1 MRVNDLEIPGERDF
15 PPGRQERRA
24 RHLVRELSAARR
36 RRRLVLTFVPAVIV
50 LLTAATGFTAYT
62 LLREEPSHFES
73 IGCFERA
80 DLSANVSVV
89 SPDGRSAVE
98 QCRALWQEDVV
109 GSPVPAKL
117 AACVLSTGPVGVFP
131 SVDDQTCE
139 RLGLA
144 DLSASGAAEGRRFVR
159 MRNAVYA
166 QIGTPASGSSRGS
179 SHCVGEQRAHVIVRR
194 ILDAHGYSDW
204 QVRTV
209 GGAFSRERPCAD
221 VSFDGGGKEA
231 LLTSF
236 VRN

>member
-24 RHLVRELSAARR
+24 RHLVRELTAARR
-36 RRRLVLTFVPAVIV
+36 RRRLALTLVAAVIV

-80 DLSANVSVV
+80 DLRANVSVV

-98 QCRALWQEDVV
+98 QCRDIWDEGVV
-109 GSPVPAKL
+109 GRPVPAKL

-131 SVDDQTCE
+131 SVDDRTCE
-139 RLGLA
+139 RMGLA
-144 DLSASGAAEGRRFVR
+144 DLSAQGQAEGRRFVR

-166 QIGTPASGSSRGS
+166 EIGTPPSGSSRGS
-179 SHCVGEQRAHVIVRR
+179 SHCVGEERAHVIVRR
-194 ILDAHGYSDW
+194 VLDAHGYSDW
-204 QVRTV
+204 TVRSV
-209 GGAFSRERPCAD
+209 GEGFSGERPCAD

-231 LLTSF
+231 LLMSGG
-236 VRN
+236 RN